1 MKDKEAQLKDRYVKR
16 AHEMNLKQKER
27 QEWNQLF
34 DYNTNKQ
41 LNNDLNWKKRFENIN
56 SDLDQKNQNLLRH
69 LERRGENTNSS
80 LKNYAEPQKAK
91 IINGGYGQ
99 APDG

>member
-1 MKDKEAQLKDRYVKR
+1 
-16 AHEMNLKQKER
+16 MNLKQKER

-56 SDLDQKNQNLLRH
+56 SDLD
-69 LERRGENTNSS
+69 
-80 LKNYAEPQKAK
+80 
-91 IINGGYGQ
+91 
-99 APDG
+99 